1 MPPSWNTTRIENR
14 YGGGIPDVHV
24 CVGGHPFWI
33 ELKTTKNNRINLSA
47 HQVAWLFSYSQS
59 GGVGFILVRHLEHRS
74 MYLFDGVHGRGLA
87 EHGFRAVDLGSG
99 PNGPGSGSGPKLSGS
114 KLSGSKLSGSKLSGP
129 NGSGSGS
136 KLSGPDGSGSGPDG
150 SGSGPNGSGSGPDG
164 SGSKLS
170 GSGSGIKVPCRWY
183 GSDWPGLLDAMIQP
197 K

>member
-87 EHGFRAVDLGSG
+87 EHGFRAVDLG
-99 PNGPGSGSGPKLSGS
+99 P
-114 KLSGSKLSGSKLSGP
+114 GP
-129 NGSGSGS
+129 NGSGSGL
-136 KLSGPDGSGSGPDG
+136 KGSGPDG
-150 SGSGPNGSGSGPDG
+150 SGSGPKLSGPD
-164 SGSKLS
+164 

>member
-24 CVGGHPFWI
+24 CAEGHPFWI

-74 MYLFDGVHGRGLA
+74 MYLFDGAHGRGLA
-87 EHGFRAVDLGSG
+87 EHGFRAVDLV
-99 PNGPGSGSGPKLSGS
+99 
-114 KLSGSKLSGSKLSGP
+114 SGP
-129 NGSGSGS
+129 NGSGCGE
-136 KLSGPDGSGSGPDG
+136 PNTVRADGSGPGLNGSGPSEHCSGKPNTVRLND
-150 SGSGPNGSGSGPDG
+150 SGSGLNDSGSGL
-164 SGSKLS
+164 KIS
-170 GSGSGIKVPCRWY
+170 GSGSGIKVPCRWS
-183 GSDWPGLLDAMIQP
+183 GSDWQGLLDAMIQT

>member
-99 PNGPGSGSGPKLSGS
+99 PNGPGSGSGPDVS
-114 KLSGSKLSGSKLSGP
+114 
-129 NGSGSGS
+129 GSGSGL
-136 KLSGPDGSGSGPDG
+136 KLSGPDDSGSGPDGSGPDG
-150 SGSGPNGSGSGPDG
+150 SGSGPNGSGPDG